1 VDEILSPLPLEALDF
16 LADAAAVSRDF
27 SLHILLKRLANAS
40 SWGDVSPSGLTYL
53 VDLRNEDEGEDGAI
67 PSAFAAMKER
77 FGADWHGAQGS
88 SDGIPGEGECQRVM
102 SSARGAL
109 MYFGH
114 GRLMSYVLPPAI
126 ACLDLTQ
133 CRLAL
138 LACNTTNEAA
148 RAAQTRLD
156 NRKSERE
163 KRLEDPFRTA
173 ALLSTRGVETIVLP
187 VMPCTPA
194 GNRET
199 ITALLGVNEA
209 LEADAPPVDV
219 ASAVWNADKP
229 KATAPPEDAGEVE
242 AADESGDAKEELP
255 YRRYV
260 VWGLPSIKIRA

>member
-1 VDEILSPLPLEALDF
+1 
-16 LADAAAVSRDF
+16 
-27 SLHILLKRLANAS
+27 
-40 SWGDVSPSGLTYL
+40 
-53 VDLRNEDEGEDGAI
+53 
-67 PSAFAAMKER
+67 MKER

-88 SDGIPGEGECQRVM
+88 SDGVPGEGECQRVL

-114 GRLMSYVLPPAI
+114 GRFMSYVPPPAI
-126 ACLDLTQ
+126 ACLDMTQ

-156 NRKSERE
+156 NRKSEGE

-187 VMPCTPA
+187 VMPCTPT
-194 GNRET
+194 GNSET
-199 ITALLGVNEA
+199 ITALLGANEA
-209 LEADAPPVDV
+209 LEADAPQVDV

-229 KATAPPEDAGEVE
+229 KATAPPEDAGEAEEAEGDAE
-242 AADESGDAKEELP
+242 AADDSGDAKEELP